1 MDNSITMKEERLNAI
16 SHGIGAALSAYGLVL
31 LLQRSVMFEDFA
43 YTVSNAIYGLSYCL
57 VYLSSTLLHCYTGS
71 RKWGERFEVLDHASI
86 FIAIAGSYTP
96 FLMITLQGKMGYT
109 LLLLIWALAFI
120 GVRYVHFIIRRLM
133 PWGLLMYLLMGG
145 IMVSLIIPLGERLPS
160 MALAWIL
167 FGVVLYSIGFLFFL
181 WKRLRYH
188 HAIWHVFVL
197 AGSGCHFI
205 AVYAYVMPAV
215 L

>member
-1 MDNSITMKEERLNAI
+1 MDDIITLKEERLNAL

-31 LLQRSVMFEDFA
+31 LLQRSALFEDYA
-43 YTVSNAIYGLSYCL
+43 YTLSNAIYGASYCL
-57 VYLSSTLLHCYTGS
+57 VYLSSTLLHCSRS

-96 FLMITLQGKMGYT
+96 FLMITLQGNLGYT
-109 LLLLIWALAFI
+109 LLLLIWALAFV
-120 GVRYVHFIIRRLM
+120 GVRYVHFIIRRLI
-133 PWGLLMYLLMGG
+133 PWGLLLYLLMAG
-145 IMVSLIIPLGERLPS
+145 IMVSLISPLRERLPS
-160 MALAWIL
+160 VALAWIL
-167 FGVVLYSIGFLFFL
+167 FGVVLYTIGLLFFL